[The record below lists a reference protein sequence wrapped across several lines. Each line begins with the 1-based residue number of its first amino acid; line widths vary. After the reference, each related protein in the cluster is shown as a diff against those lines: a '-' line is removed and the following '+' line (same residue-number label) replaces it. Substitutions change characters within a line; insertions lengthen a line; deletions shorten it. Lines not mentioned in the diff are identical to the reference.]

1 MIVALLAAYAGVLE
15 MSRPHVSG
23 DQLRLDG
30 FLDRAERGRI
40 LNAEI
45 LDFDS
50 YVVGQYR
57 RADGSIR
64 PYNLPYLKAL
74 NNRERLADA
83 LVDNR
88 VPSTVNQQNAKNLI
102 VPVTT
107 LLPALMIVV
116 VLIYLIQSYRS
127 GSGLFGIGSGAQRFT
142 GEDSEVSFADVA
154 GQDAAVAELREVS
167 EFLTDP
173 ERFAAVGVQVPRGVL
188 LFGPPGCGK
197 TLMARALAGEAG
209 AAFYSISG
217 SDFVEMYQG
226 VGAARVRDLFREAR
240 ENAPAIVFIDELD
253 AIGRR
258 RRGGGAMATD
268 SPDEQ
273 GQALNSILTE
283 MDGFSQTQTVIV
295 LGATNRPDVLDPAL
309 LRPGRFDRSVGL
321 ETPDERGRLTILEVH
336 AKGKPLAPD
345 ADLPAV
351 AKRAVGMTG
360 ADLGNVMNEAGL
372 LAARAGRQTISRPDL
387 DEALNRILEA
397 PERQR
402 RLSLRNRS
410 LGQSSLAEEQVTF
423 ADVAGVDDALAEL
436 AEVREYLADPERFR
450 RMGARI
456 PRGFLLSGPPG
467 CGKTLLAR
475 AVAGESNAAFFS
487 VAGTEFTETNV
498 GEGAAR
504 VRDLFAQARGVA
516 PAIIFIDEI
525 DALGARRGGSL
536 DSAGREYDQTMNQV
550 LVELDGFGQ
559 RGGVVVMAATNRPD
573 MLDPALVRPGRFDRQ
588 IGIDPPDRDGRR
600 KILEVHA
607 KDKPLSSDVD
617 LDRVAGLTR
626 GLAGA
631 ELANVMNE
639 AALLAARRDAGEI
652 DMRLVEEGI
661 DRALTGIG
669 SGQVM
674 SEEERRI
681 VAYHEVGHGLV
692 SRALSLDTVVHKLS
706 VVPRGRRLGVAW
718 LPESTDRQLYQRS
731 VLIERMASLLAGR
744 AAEELVFGESSGGAS
759 GDLRRVGEI
768 AFAMVCDLGMSQEVR
783 ALPVRDGGTRPLS
796 DETARLIDA
805 EVAQLVGEAEELA
818 REVLAASRET
828 LDRVAEALMERET
841 LSMDEI
847 DEIAGPPPEVVRRNG
862 DRPKVATGAR

>member
-1 MIVALLAAYAGVLE
+1 

-88 VPSTVNQQNAKNLI
+88 VPSTINQQNAKNLV
-102 VPVTT
+102 VPATI

-116 VLIYLIQSYRS
+116 VLIYLILSYRS

-372 LAARAGRQTISRPDL
+372 LAARAGRQTISRADL

-402 RLSLRNRS
+402 RLSMRNRS

-487 VAGTEFTETNV
+487 VAGTEFTEINV

-588 IGIDPPDRDGRR
+588 IEIDPPDRDGRR

-607 KDKPLSSDVD
+607 KDKPLSSNVD

-639 AALLAARRDAGEI
+639 AALLAARRDASEI
-652 DMRLVEEGI
+652 DMSLVEEGI

-796 DETARLIDA
+796 DETARLIDV

-862 DRPKVATGAR
+862 GRPKVATGAR